1 MFKKLTSIILA
12 AMVSMSLTSC
22 GNKSVEQPDLG
33 QMRAICDLAVMDC
46 YYHNVAK
53 FFQEDA
59 SGILFWKK
67 DKNFWLEYDGVVTLG
82 IDASKISMKVK
93 GQDIT
98 VTLPPAEVQECK
110 VDSDSLTVDSYII
123 YDNSAKISADDEI
136 LAIKTAQDE
145 LEKTAKEDTGLLMQA
160 QQQAKALIEDY
171 IVNIG
176 KVTGVTYNIE
186 WEYLDNTSQDE
197 TAES

>member
-1 MFKKLTSIILA
+1 MFKKLTSILLA
-12 AMVSMSLTSC
+12 TMVSISLTSC
-22 GNKSVEQPDLG
+22 GNKAVEHPDLG
-33 QMRAICDLAVMDC
+33 QMRAICNLAVMDC

-53 FFQEDA
+53 FFEEDA

-93 GQDIT
+93 GENIT

-123 YDNSAKISADDEI
+123 YDNSAKINADDEV
-136 LAIKTAQDE
+136 LAIKKAQAE
-145 LEKTAKEDTGLLMQA
+145 LEETAKGDTGLLLQA
-160 QQQAKALIEDY
+160 QQQAQALIEDY

-186 WEYLDNTSQDE
+186 WEYLDDNASAMKT
-197 TAES
+197 TK

>member
-1 MFKKLTSIILA
+1 MFKKLTSILLTTIML
-12 AMVSMSLTSC
+12 MSLTSC
-22 GNKSVEQPDLG
+22 NNKAVEQPDLG
-33 QMRAICDLAVMDC
+33 QMRAICNLAVMDC

-53 FFQEDA
+53 FFEEDA

-110 VDSDSLTVDSYII
+110 VDSDSLTADSYII
-123 YDNSAKISADDEI
+123 YDNSAKINADDEV
-136 LAIKTAQDE
+136 LAIDKAQAE
-145 LEKTAKEDTGLLMQA
+145 LEKTAREDTGLLIQA
-160 QQQAKALIEDY
+160 QQQAQALIEDY
-171 IVNIG
+171 IINIG
-176 KVTGVTYNIE
+176 KSTGVTYNIE
-186 WEYLDNTSQDE
+186 WEYLNNTVSPTKLTD
-197 TAES
+197 